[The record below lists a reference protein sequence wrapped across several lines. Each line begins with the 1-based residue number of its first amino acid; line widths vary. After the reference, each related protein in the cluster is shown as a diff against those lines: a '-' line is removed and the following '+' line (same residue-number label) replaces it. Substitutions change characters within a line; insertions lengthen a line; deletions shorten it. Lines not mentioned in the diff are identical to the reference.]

1 MTLSKSNRFNNMENL
16 EKIRQLEEEFA
27 KRHERRFS
35 RSPEAEQ
42 AEIEYW
48 KKVFSKPAK
57 LPPPFF
63 TREFGRPMTFEQARE
78 AFFEILKIRGNQIRH
93 IDRDPNFTWK
103 FDETEKH
110 TIRNMLKY
118 FINDPTCEYP
128 LTKGLFIFGRNGSGK
143 TEMMQAFE
151 RFCFTHNLEKTFV
164 FTSMSGEYTKT
175 KADGEYDPV
184 MLNSRYDRCF
194 DEFGRYTGPVKRFGD
209 DLDINEAII
218 EARYDR
224 HRRYGQITHFIA
236 NMTPSEAERTF
247 TPMIFDRLRSMCT
260 SIEFIGQSKRK

>member
-1 MTLSKSNRFNNMENL
+1 MENL

-27 KRHERRFS
+27 KRHERRFT

-48 KKVFSKPAK
+48 KKVFSEPAK
-57 LPPPFF
+57 RNQVAIIPRKL
-63 TREFGRPMTFEQARE
+63 EQAMLYDDAR
-78 AFFEILKIRGNQIRH
+78 ALFNNVLKSRAEQIAW
-93 IDRDPNFTWK
+93 IDRDQTFKWVYS
-103 FDETEKH
+103 DAEKQV
-110 TIRNMLKY
+110 IRNMLKY
-118 FINDPTCEYP
+118 FINDPTSEYP
-128 LTKGLFIFGRNGSGK
+128 LTKGLFVYGRNGTGK
-143 TEMMQAFE
+143 TEMMQAFS
-151 RFCFTHNLEKTFV
+151 RFTIENDLEKTFIYS
-164 FTSMSGEYTKT
+164 TMSSEYTKT
-175 KADGEYDPV
+175 KADAEYDPV

-209 DLDINEAII
+209 NLDINEAII

-260 SIEFIGQSKRK
+260 SIEFTGQSKRK